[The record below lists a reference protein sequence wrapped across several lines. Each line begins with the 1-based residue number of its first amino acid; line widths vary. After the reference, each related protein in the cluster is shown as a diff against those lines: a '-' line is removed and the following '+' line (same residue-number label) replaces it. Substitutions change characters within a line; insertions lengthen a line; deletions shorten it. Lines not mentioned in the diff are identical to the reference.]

1 METSFIIWPQ
11 VTGTTYIPDVPA
23 VLNRTH
29 TAGFRSSNWRSTKRK
44 NDFSSTCILKSYSRK
59 TEANTVERKP
69 SPFRDPCANDKI
81 RSNFEET
88 PFYVRQ
94 NSFNS
99 LYFVFIF
106 F

>member
-44 NDFSSTCILKSYSRK
+44 NDFSSMYL
-59 TEANTVERKP
+59 
-69 SPFRDPCANDKI
+69 
-81 RSNFEET
+81 NFEKLFPEKLKQIRLNVS
-88 PFYVRQ
+88 PHH
-94 NSFNS
+94 
-99 LYFVFIF
+99 
-106 F
+106 